1 MITVIL
7 HVFLYLW
14 LGTWPP
20 RNDISWSPLLAGSS
34 HGTKFQPVA
43 WAPLSWLC
51 VDLVAGALWPPWAT
65 EWLMGSQPQNR
76 RSLEAYTEEPTA
88 LPECLRVNL
97 LHLVMDTEM
106 LGSVLFSPEQIV
118 CHAFVEPISR
128 EPVLF
133 FLNGLPQ
140 LRSFYLALFFFFFF
154 SSFLFPPIFPFLS
167 FLLCKFQV
175 SW

>member
-1 MITVIL
+1 
-7 HVFLYLW
+7 
-14 LGTWPP
+14 
-20 RNDISWSPLLAGSS
+20 
-34 HGTKFQPVA
+34 
-43 WAPLSWLC
+43 
-51 VDLVAGALWPPWAT
+51 
-65 EWLMGSQPQNR
+65 MGSQPQNR
-76 RSLEAYTEEPTA
+76 RCLEAYTEEPTA

-154 SSFLFPPIFPFLS
+154 FLLFSSLLFSLFFLS
-167 FLLCKFQV
+167 YYANFKYLDRLSTNNIKMNFYYKEYEIHENRTLCQILLYPQLHLINY
-175 SW
+175 